1 MELDMEQSAT
11 EVRGAF
17 YNLPGLLLNGFGRLG
32 LGWFNSH
39 FQHRENLWSAEGFG
53 CARSADWSCQQC
65 AGQSASCLFIPL
77 SPGQECPPRH
87 EAMRFA
93 EIIKSRPIFADP
105 VMNALHL
112 LIESSPEVEGLPGVF
127 NPVIVSRLILLSD
140 PSLSQG

>member
-1 MELDMEQSAT
+1 MVSEDWELGGSTLIFST
-11 EVRGAF
+11 EKTSGQQR
-17 YNLPGLLLNGFGRLG
+17 G
-32 LGWFNSH
+32 LGCL
-39 FQHRENLWSAEGFG
+39 EL
-53 CARSADWSCQQC
+53 SADWSCQQC